1 MAFNPWHQVSAGNNV
16 PNTVNGIIEIPAG
29 SKAKYELDKETG
41 MIMLDR
47 VMSSAVFYPANYGFI
62 PKTYCDDGDPLDIL
76 VLSQVNMVPNC
87 LVEAKVIGVM
97 KMIDGGEG
105 DDKIIA
111 VAAGDP
117 AYKHYNDM
125 NELPEYLV
133 KEIKQFFVSYKALE
147 NKTVEITGFGG
158 AEDAKNVVLKAIED
172 YNKDILPTLG

>member
-1 MAFNPWHQVSAGNNV
+1 MAFNPWHQVSAGDSL
-16 PNTVNGIIEIPAG
+16 PGKVNGIIEIPSG

-41 MIMLDR
+41 MIKLDR

-76 VLSQVNMVPNC
+76 VISQISMVPLC

-111 VAAGDP
+111 VAADDP
-117 AYKHYNDM
+117 AVKHYNDIS
-125 NELPEYLV
+125 ELPEMMV

-147 NKTVEITGFGG
+147 NKSVEITGFGG
-158 AEDAKNVVLKAIED
+158 AEMAKEVVAQAIED
-172 YNKDILPTLG
+172 YKKDILPTLG